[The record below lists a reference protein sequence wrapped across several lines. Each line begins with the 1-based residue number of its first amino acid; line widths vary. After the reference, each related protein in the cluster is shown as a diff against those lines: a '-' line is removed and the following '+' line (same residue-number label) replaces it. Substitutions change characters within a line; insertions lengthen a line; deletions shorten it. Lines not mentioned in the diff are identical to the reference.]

1 MVAQTILF
9 MAANPA
15 GTDGRALDQQAR
27 AIQAELE
34 RAGKRD
40 CFRFETRWAAQPLD
54 LLRDMVKLRP
64 TVVHFCGGRLAGQGD
79 AARSIGVYF
88 QAADGAA
95 HLVGAAALAQAFDAA
110 GSSVKLVVLDACYT
124 DAHAE
129 AVAAHVDCVVGM
141 SGEAVDGAATSFAI
155 GFYGGLGEGEPV
167 SAAFKQGRAAI
178 ALMGVGDA
186 GQPRLVTRPGADAN
200 RLVLANRPALPMPT
214 GAAPTATPDE
224 RVAVAGRV
232 PMHAGDLVPADVPR
246 RRVVDVVIMTAIP
259 LEFDAVRA
267 VDAGAIPGST
277 WEPGRSPSGLPV
289 AYRSF
294 TAANG
299 RPLRVVVAVAA
310 DMGATAVT
318 NALLPLVEQLQ
329 PRCVAMCGVCAGRRG
344 KVQLGDVIAADR
356 LYYHDASKQ
365 LPDEIQQDLMTFN
378 LRDDWKAALRAFQPA
393 EYFRGEA
400 WLRGRPLPA
409 AWREHRALLALR
421 DGSSEPWK
429 VFEPPLKDGEWQ
441 AIVAELRKRQLLAP
455 TGRELTDEGR
465 RLLDDLLFDHMGQL
479 PDLSPWGALLP
490 FQLHVAPM
498 GTGARVVEDE
508 KIWSFISST
517 MRKTLGLEME
527 AAAVGELAHRQHQQ
541 HLQAVVMKGVM
552 DFADHG
558 RDDHFKEFAARAAAE
573 CLLWFLRGH
582 IATEVTPGFD
592 DLLSP
597 GTRPLPGGALPP
609 SALLNA
615 RYAVV
620 PWHEAGRTE
629 TLAALDAWADDP
641 SRPVS
646 VQLLHAEGG
655 VGKTRLAIEWV
666 HRRRGRHDVAGF
678 LIPGPPASWFE
689 RLCNL
694 GAPVVIIIDY
704 AESRPDLLEILQ
716 RIAAFDAAAGPRRR
730 IRVLL
735 LARNAGDWWT
745 AIGQDT
751 ALRGLLAEHEPLEL
765 AALAIGAGER
775 AAVFDEAAKRF
786 AELRRRANALRP
798 PQMVPFGDP
807 RFARVLYIHM
817 AALLAVEAMP
827 PASAAPDAAPAQPA
841 VLEPGSLLKE
851 VILHE
856 EQFWVRQAKDVV
868 VRQIDVHLARQ
879 LVAAATLRGGLKTA
893 AEAYVVCERL
903 TGRRPRDR
911 ADEALLR
918 LLHNIYGRADGK
930 AYVPGLEPDLL
941 GEGIVVRVASSSGHT
956 DGSAAGS
963 WIQRVI
969 VAEDDADTVTTALT
983 MLGRA
988 SVTADAVLRSWMLQ
1002 LLGPELTRRAALALR
1017 AAKAV
1022 GQRTASSLLGDVLAD
1037 LLEREG
1043 TSSMADDLELEGI
1056 PFATVSLRRVAAWQN
1071 KIRLEQVPASDDEQS
1086 LAVRTSSLN
1095 NLGIRL
1101 SNLGQREAA
1110 LETTREAVALY
1121 RQLAERNRDA
1131 FQPDLAMSLNNLGS
1145 MLSNLGQ
1152 REAALE
1158 ATHEAASLVER
1169 TGTPGGGESA
1179 DDEA

>member
-15 GTDGRALDQQAR
+15 GTDCRALDQQSR
-27 AIQAELE
+27 AIRAELE

-64 TVVHFCGGRLAGQGD
+64 AVVHFCGGRLGGQGD
-79 AARSIGVYF
+79 AARSTGVYF
-88 QAADGAA
+88 QAADGGPQP
-95 HLVGAAALAQAFDAA
+95 VPAAALAQAFDAA
-110 GSSVKLVVLDACYT
+110 GSSVKLVVLDACYSE
-124 DAHAE
+124 AHAE

-141 SGEAVDGAATSFAI
+141 AGETIDGAATSFAI
-155 GFYGGLGEGEPV
+155 GLYSGLGEGEPV

-186 GQPRLVTRPGADAN
+186 GQPRLVTRPGADAG
-200 RLVLANRPALPMPT
+200 RLVLANRPALPMPI
-214 GAAPTATPDE
+214 AAVAPDD
-224 RVAVAGRV
+224 RVAAAGRMQ
-232 PMHAGDLVPADVPR
+232 MHAGDLGPADAPR
-246 RRVVDVVIMTAIP
+246 HRVVDVVIMTAIP

-267 VDAGAIPGST
+267 VDAGAVPGST
-277 WEPGRSPSGLPV
+277 WESGRSPSGLPV

-294 TAANG
+294 TAASG
-299 RPLRVVVAVAA
+299 RPLRVAVSVAA

-356 LYYHDASKQ
+356 LYYHDAGKQ
-365 LPDEIQQDLMTFN
+365 LPDEVQQDLMTFN
-378 LRDDWKAALRAFQPA
+378 LRDDWKAALRGFQPA
-393 EYFRGEA
+393 EHFRGEG
-400 WLRGRPLPA
+400 WLRDRPWPA

-421 DGSSEPWK
+421 DGSREPWTA
-429 VFEPPLKDGEWQ
+429 FDPPLKGGEWQ
-441 AIVAELRKRQLLAP
+441 AIVTELRKRQLLAP
-455 TGRELTDEGR
+455 SGRELTDEGR

-479 PDLSPWGALLP
+479 PDLSPWGALLT
-490 FQLHVAPM
+490 FRLHVAPM

-508 KIWSFISST
+508 KVWSFVSSA

-527 AAAVGELAHRQHQQ
+527 AAAVGELAHRQHQH

-558 RDDHFKEFAARAAAE
+558 RDDHFKEFASRAAAE
-573 CLLWFLRGH
+573 CLMWFLRGH

-597 GTRPLPGGALPP
+597 GTQPLPGELPP

-620 PWHEAGRTE
+620 PWHEAGRIE

-641 SRPVS
+641 SLPVS

-666 HRRRGRHDVAGF
+666 HRRRDRHDVAGF

-694 GAPVVIIIDY
+694 GAPAIIVIDY

-716 RIAAFDAAAGPRRR
+716 RIAAFHAAGGKRGR
-730 IRVLL
+730 IRALL

-745 AIGQDT
+745 AIAQDT
-751 ALRGLLAEHEPLEL
+751 TLRGLLVGREPLEL
-765 AALAIGAGER
+765 RALAMGAAER
-775 AAVFDEAAKRF
+775 AAVFVEAAKRF
-786 AELRRRANALRP
+786 AELRQRATAPNP
-798 PQMVPFGDP
+798 PQTFPFGDP
-807 RFARVLYIHM
+807 RFERVLYVHM

-827 PASAAPDAAPAQPA
+827 PASTAPDAVPAQPA
-841 VLEPGSLLKE
+841 ALEPGSLLDE
-851 VILHE
+851 VIAHE

-868 VRQIDVHLARQ
+868 VRQLDVQLARQ

-893 AEAYVVCERL
+893 VEAYVVCERL

-911 ADEALLR
+911 ADEALLG

-941 GEGIVVRVASSSGHT
+941 GEGIVVRVACTSVPT
-956 DGSAAGS
+956 DGSVGEGMVMRVAGTRQRSGAETHDTWIEHVFPAGGVDDDADVVRTAFVVLGRISGAGARLVRPWMRLLLQRSLARSICATGLARSQGHRETDRLVGPRRRARRGARAGWLGGHCRRAGARGDSIRHRVAAAAGS
-963 WIQRVI
+963 
-969 VAEDDADTVTTALT
+969 
-983 MLGRA
+983 
-988 SVTADAVLRSWMLQ
+988 
-1002 LLGPELTRRAALALR
+1002 
-1017 AAKAV
+1017 
-1022 GQRTASSLLGDVLAD
+1022 
-1037 LLEREG
+1037 
-1043 TSSMADDLELEGI
+1043 
-1056 PFATVSLRRVAAWQN
+1056 
-1071 KIRLEQVPASDDEQS
+1071 
-1086 LAVRTSSLN
+1086 
-1095 NLGIRL
+1095 
-1101 SNLGQREAA
+1101 
-1110 LETTREAVALY
+1110 
-1121 RQLAERNRDA
+1121 LAER
-1131 FQPDLAMSLNNLGS
+1131 PP
-1145 MLSNLGQ
+1145 
-1152 REAALE
+1152 
-1158 ATHEAASLVER
+1158 T
-1169 TGTPGGGESA
+1169 SA
-1179 DDEA
+1179 CARKRR